1 TCALPISPEPSSREE
16 GSHGT
21 PPRLPPARRPAKRG
35 SFASAPTTGR
45 RPPVPG
51 SRSRRRRLQRHQR
64 EKPAEPALAD
74 PFDVEE
80 LVDASKTAAAL
91 PVLENAGGQGRAD
104 PGQGQKLVPRG
115 RVEIDPVRK
124 AGFIELSGFAGR
136 LRRKRNRREKPAD
149 PALAD
154 PFAVEELVDASKT
167 AAALPVL
174 ENAGGQGRAD
184 PGQGQKLVPRGR
196 VEIDPVRK
204 AGFIELSGFAGRLRR
219 KRPRG

>member
-1 TCALPISPEPSSREE
+1 PQDRRPPPEPSSREE

-21 PPRLPPARRPAKRG
+21 PPRLPPARRPAKTG

-136 LRRKRNRREKPAD
+136 LRRKRPCGRSGRR
-149 PALAD
+149 LACRV
-154 PFAVEELVDASKT
+154 ARN
-167 AAALPVL
+167 AA
-174 ENAGGQGRAD
+174 
-184 PGQGQKLVPRGR
+184 
-196 VEIDPVRK
+196 
-204 AGFIELSGFAGRLRR
+204 RLRALLR
-219 KRPRG
+219 RALLPGGRGFRPDPSRG